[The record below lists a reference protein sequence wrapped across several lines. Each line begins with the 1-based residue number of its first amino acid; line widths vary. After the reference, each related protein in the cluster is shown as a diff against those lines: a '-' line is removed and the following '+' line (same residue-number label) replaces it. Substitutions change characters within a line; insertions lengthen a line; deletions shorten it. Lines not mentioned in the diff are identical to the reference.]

1 MSGGWLRTT
10 RVESYYDYIRNEQLI
25 PMAVI
30 PNLQELQI
38 PLNGISSYSTLDH
51 NPIADVSTTTSSNKG
66 KIIITNLGH
75 DASRKYKYSV
85 ISLEG
90 RSLIH
95 GNIQAGETKELD
107 LSKLAI
113 GQYFLLMETDTRNSI
128 KRIFNAQ

>member
-1 MSGGWLRTT
+1 
-10 RVESYYDYIRNEQLI
+10 
-25 PMAVI
+25 MAVI